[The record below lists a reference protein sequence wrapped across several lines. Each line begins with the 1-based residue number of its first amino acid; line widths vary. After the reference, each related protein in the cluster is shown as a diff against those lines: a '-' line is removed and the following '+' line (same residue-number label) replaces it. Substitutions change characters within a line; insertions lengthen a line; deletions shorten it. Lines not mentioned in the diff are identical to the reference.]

1 MKARTLIKDSLLII
15 FGSFLAA
22 CSVFFFLLP
31 SGLSVGSIAGVS
43 IILETFLPLS
53 VSTISLIL
61 NIILIILGVLLVGR
75 EFGGKTIAATLLYS
89 VFLSL
94 LENLLPPLESITGQ
108 AFVDLICYIFVLG
121 FSQAVLFG
129 CGSSTGGLDII
140 AKILNKFTHVELGK
154 AISSCGLIAA
164 ACSVFAFTPDVVVLS
179 LLGTYLNGIVVD
191 HFIFGLNPRKRVCI
205 LSEKEAEITS
215 FILNDLHSGASI
227 YEAIGAYTG
236 QVQRE
241 IVTIVDKNE
250 YRQLMD
256 FLHSTDPAAFVT
268 IYPVNEVLYRKKN
281 V

>member
-1 MKARTLIKDSLLII
+1 MKIKDLLKDAVLIV

-22 CSVFFFLLP
+22 GSVYFFLLP
-31 SGLSVGSIAGVS
+31 SGLSIGSVAGVS
-43 IILETFLPLS
+43 IILEKFLPLS
-53 VSTISLIL
+53 VSTISLLL
-61 NIILIILGVLLVGR
+61 NIILLTLGVLLVGR
-75 EFGGKTIAATLLYS
+75 EFGTKTIIATLLYS
-89 VFLSL
+89 VFFSL
-94 LENLLPPLESITGQ
+94 METLLPPLDSVTGQ
-108 AFVDLICYIFVLG
+108 PFVDLICYIFVLG
-121 FSQAVLFG
+121 FSQAMLFG
-129 CGSSTGGLDII
+129 CGSSTGGLDIV

-154 AISSCGLIAA
+154 AISGCGLAA
-164 ACSVFAFTPDVVVLS
+164 AASSVFAFTPDVVVLS

-205 LSEKEAEITS
+205 LSEKEADITR
-215 FILNDLHSGASI
+215 FILEDLHSGAYI

-241 IVTIVDKNE
+241 IVVIVDKNE

-256 FLHSTDPAAFVT
+256 FLHKTDPAAFVT

>member
-1 MKARTLIKDSLLII
+1 MKAQTLLKDSLLITI
-15 FGSFLAA
+15 GSLISA
-22 CSVFFFLLP
+22 CAVYFFLLP

-43 IILETFLPLS
+43 IILGAFLPLS

-61 NIILIILGVLLVGR
+61 NIILLTLGVLLVGK

-89 VFLSL
+89 VFFSL
-94 LENLLPPLESITGQ
+94 MENLLPPMESITSQ
-108 AFVDLICYIFVLG
+108 PFVDLICYIFMLG
-121 FSQAVLFG
+121 FSQAMLFG
-129 CGSSTGGLDII
+129 CGSSTGGIDII
-140 AKILNKFTHVELGK
+140 AKILNKYTHVELGK

-205 LSEKEAEITS
+205 LSEKEAEITK
-215 FILNDLHSGASI
+215 FILKDLHSGASI

-236 QVQRE
+236 QIQRE
-241 IVTIVDKNE
+241 IVVIVDKNE

-256 FLHSTDPAAFVT
+256 FLHKTDPVAFVT
-268 IYPVNEVLYRKKN
+268 IYPVNEVLYRKKPI
-281 V
+281 